1 MRFRSTALITT
12 AAIALAAAPVSAAE
26 INTGGESG
34 AYHST
39 FCPAL
44 VNQLNQIGK
53 PSDCVTSAGTGE
65 NLRRVARNPRELG
78 YGQLDVFALDA
89 DRYGGEDA
97 FEIVRSDDVRE
108 CVFAVTRNRSYTNFG
123 EIAVNADRLRFI
135 LPPQASGSAKTFDYL
150 RKIDPEG
157 LGRARNI
164 INATDTDEA
173 LRMTLA
179 DEDAV
184 TFFVQFPDP
193 ENERFRTISQ
203 LNGHIVPVVDSI
215 ILRQQVGGQT
225 VYYAKETPI
234 SQVKWLNLGRRV
246 VTVCTPRGAHPRA
259 HPPAF
264 GPRALPLPG
273 TLAHRPRT
281 RQTLPRTDVSRRPAR
296 CPGHDPQ
303 GAPARVYRRSVE
315 ACGGHTVPHRLSRAS
330 LLLLSAAGA
339 CVMRR
344 SRQRIGARLDERG
357 HYGKI

>member
-246 VTVCTPRGAHPRA
+246 VTVCTPLILFTGASDRITGTEQRAEHRQLVLNIRAMRREELIPRESPVA
-259 HPPAF
+259 
-264 GPRALPLPG
+264 RILE
-273 TLAHRPRT
+273 RT
-281 RQTLPRTDVSRRPAR
+281 RQ
-296 CPGHDPQ
+296 
-303 GAPARVYRRSVE
+303 
-315 ACGGHTVPHRLSRAS
+315 
-330 LLLLSAAGA
+330 LSARARYHFQELSLTARERAKPFLERMYRGA
-339 CVMRR
+339 QHVVRVM
-344 SRQRIGARLDERG
+344 ILKARPPEYIEDQ
-357 HYGKI
+357 

>member
-12 AAIALAAAPVSAAE
+12 AAIALTAVPASAAE

-44 VNQLNQIGK
+44 VNQLNRLGK
-53 PSDCVTSAGTGE
+53 PSDCVSSAGSGE
-65 NLRRVARNPRELG
+65 NLRRVARNPLELG
-78 YGQLDVFALDA
+78 YGQLDVFALEA
-89 DRYGGEDA
+89 ERYGGEEA
-97 FEIVRSDDVRE
+97 FEIIRSDDVRE

-135 LPPQASGSAKTFDYL
+135 LPPEASGSAKTFDYL

-173 LRMTLA
+173 IRMTLA
-179 DEDAV
+179 DDQAV

-193 ENERFRTISQ
+193 ANERFRTISQ

-215 ILRQQVGGQT
+215 ILRQEVGGLT

-246 VTVCTPRGAHPRA
+246 VTVCTPLILFTGASDRVTGTERRTEHRQLVLNI
-259 HPPAF
+259 
-264 GPRALPLPG
+264 RALRREELVPRESPTARILE
-273 TLAHRPRT
+273 RT
-281 RQTLPRTDVSRRPAR
+281 RQ
-296 CPGHDPQ
+296 
-303 GAPARVYRRSVE
+303 
-315 ACGGHTVPHRLSRAS
+315 
-330 LLLLSAAGA
+330 LSARARYHFQELSLTARERAKPFLERMYRGA
-339 CVMRR
+339 QHVVRVM
-344 SRQRIGARLDERG
+344 ILKARPPEYLEEQ
-357 HYGKI
+357 

>member
-1 MRFRSTALITT
+1 MRFSSTALITT
-12 AAIALAAAPVSAAE
+12 AAIALSAVPASAAE

-44 VNQLNQIGK
+44 VNQLNRLGK
-53 PSDCVTSAGTGE
+53 PSDCVSSAGSGE
-65 NLRRVARNPRELG
+65 NLRRVARNPLELG
-78 YGQLDVFALDA
+78 YGQLDVFALEA
-89 DRYGGEDA
+89 ERYGGEEA
-97 FEIVRSDDVRE
+97 FEIIRSDDVRE

-135 LPPQASGSAKTFDYL
+135 LPPEASGSAKTFDYL

-173 LRMTLA
+173 IRMTLA
-179 DEDAV
+179 DDQAV

-193 ENERFRTISQ
+193 ANERFRTISQ

-215 ILRQQVGGQT
+215 ILRQEVDGRT

-246 VTVCTPRGAHPRA
+246 VTVCTPLILFTGASDRVTGTERRTEHRQLVLNI
-259 HPPAF
+259 
-264 GPRALPLPG
+264 RALRREELVPRESPTARILE
-273 TLAHRPRT
+273 RT
-281 RQTLPRTDVSRRPAR
+281 RQ
-296 CPGHDPQ
+296 
-303 GAPARVYRRSVE
+303 
-315 ACGGHTVPHRLSRAS
+315 
-330 LLLLSAAGA
+330 LSARARYHFQELSLTARERAKPFLERMYRGA
-339 CVMRR
+339 QHVVRVM
-344 SRQRIGARLDERG
+344 ILKARPPEYLEEQ
-357 HYGKI
+357 

>member
-1 MRFRSTALITT
+1 MRFWSTALITI

-53 PSDCVTSAGTGE
+53 QSDCVTSAGSGE

-78 YGQLDVFALDA
+78 YGQLDVFALEA
-89 DRYGGEDA
+89 DLYGGEEA

-135 LPPQASGSAKTFDYL
+135 LPPQASGSAKTFEYL

-173 LRMTLA
+173 IRMTLA

-193 ENERFRTISQ
+193 ENERFRTIRQ

-215 ILRQQVGGQT
+215 ILRQQVGGRT
-225 VYYAKETPI
+225 VYYAKQTPI

-246 VTVCTPRGAHPRA
+246 VTVCTPLILFTGASEGITDTQQRTEHRQMVLNIRAMRREELIPRESPVA
-259 HPPAF
+259 
-264 GPRALPLPG
+264 RILE
-273 TLAHRPRT
+273 RT
-281 RQTLPRTDVSRRPAR
+281 RQ
-296 CPGHDPQ
+296 
-303 GAPARVYRRSVE
+303 
-315 ACGGHTVPHRLSRAS
+315 
-330 LLLLSAAGA
+330 LSARARYHFQELSLTARERAKPFLERMYRGA
-339 CVMRR
+339 QHVVRVM
-344 SRQRIGARLDERG
+344 ILKARPPEYIEDQ
-357 HYGKI
+357 